1 MENSIESNSNDNIYF
16 ATENKAHPTIQRGLI
31 GKANQNIHSDYH
43 DFIGF
48 KH

>member
-1 MENSIESNSNDNIYF
+1 MENSIQSNSNDNIYF
-16 ATENKAHPTIQRGLI
+16 ATENRAHPTIQSLI

-43 DFIGF
+43 DFIGL